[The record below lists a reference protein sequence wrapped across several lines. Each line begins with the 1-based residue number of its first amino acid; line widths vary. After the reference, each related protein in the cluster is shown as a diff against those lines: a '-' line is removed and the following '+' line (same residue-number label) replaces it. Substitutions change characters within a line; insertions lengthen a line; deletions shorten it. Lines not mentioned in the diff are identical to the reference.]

1 MMIISKA
8 KLGSFEDL
16 LKDSKSEVKTLAQ
29 KLRELVFEDYP
40 AACEVVRLGDG
51 AASYGIGPKKNSESH
66 VYIMPK
72 QEYVNL
78 GFFYGNNLSDPE
90 NLLEGTGKMMR
101 HIKVHS
107 IKDIENPALRTL
119 MLEALL
125 ERKKA
130 LGK

>member
-1 MMIISKA
+1 MTISKA
-8 KLGSFEDL
+8 KLGSFDDL
-16 LKDSKSEVKTLAQ
+16 LKDCKLEVKTIAQ
-29 KLRELVFEDYP
+29 KLRKLVFEEYP
-40 AACEVVRLGDG
+40 EACEVVRLGDS
-51 AASYGIGPKKNSESH
+51 AASYGIGLKKNSESH

-72 QEYVNL
+72 PSYVNL
-78 GFFYGNNLSDPE
+78 GFFYGSNLSDPN

-101 HIKVHS
+101 HVKIYS
-107 IKDIENPALRTL
+107 LKDIENPALRTL

>member
-1 MMIISKA
+1 MTISKA

-16 LKDSKSEVKTLAQ
+16 LKSCTLEVKTISL
-29 KLRELVFEDYP
+29 KLRELILEGYP
-40 AACEVVRLGDG
+40 EACEVVRLGDG
-51 AASYGIGPKKNSESH
+51 AATYGIGPKKNSESH

-72 QEYVNL
+72 PSYVNL
-78 GFFYGNNLSDPE
+78 GFFYGVNLSDPK

-101 HIKVHS
+101 HVKIHS
-107 IKDIENPALRTL
+107 VKDSGNPALITL
-119 MLEALL
+119 ISEALK